1 MSNKAFDAI
10 RWVSEVFIP
19 ALVVLLGVI
28 FSNAPVT
35 HSEAILAIVGAVGVF
50 LGALVNKSRAD
61 YNRAQG

>member
-1 MSNKAFDAI
+1 MSNKLFDAI

-28 FSNAPVT
+28 FANAPVT

-61 YNRAQG
+61 YNRSKE